1 MRALG
6 VVPHPAL
13 KQNHAPLHMRLSRAH
28 ALSQLVRKRIE
39 ELFGWAKTTGNFRRS
54 RYRGVE
60 RTNAQGQY
68 VSAAWNLLRMA
79 KLWLAPPE
87 RVRA

>member
-1 MRALG
+1 MVIQAG
-6 VVPHPAL
+6 
-13 KQNHAPLHMRLSRAH
+13 APG
-28 ALSQLVRKRIE
+28 LVQFE
-39 ELFGWAKTTGNFRRS
+39 TCEVRRS
-54 RYRGVE
+54 GVE